1 MAEWATMPVGLRT
14 LFGIVFGY
22 GLATLILIPWVGFF
36 ARKWLPPQKQRLA
49 AAL

>member
-1 MAEWATMPVGLRT
+1 MPTGLRT
-14 LFGIVFGY
+14 LYGVNFGY
-22 GLATLILIPWVGFF
+22 GLATLILIPGVGFF